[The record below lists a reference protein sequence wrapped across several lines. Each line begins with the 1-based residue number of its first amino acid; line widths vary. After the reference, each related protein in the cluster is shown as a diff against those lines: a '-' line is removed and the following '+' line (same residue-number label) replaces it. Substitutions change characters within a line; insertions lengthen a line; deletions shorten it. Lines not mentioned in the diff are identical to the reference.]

1 MSDINFKHYS
11 VMLKEAVDMLNI
23 REDGIY
29 VDCTSG
35 GGGHSYEIAKRL
47 KGGRLIA
54 LDRDRDANE
63 ACRHRL
69 AEFSSAVTVVNANY
83 SELPQ
88 VLDELGI
95 DKIDGALWDL
105 GVSSYQLDT
114 LERGFS
120 YMEDARLDMRMDTS
134 APLTAEAVVNT
145 YSHGEL
151 ARILRDYGEEKFAAK
166 IASEILKAREQAPI
180 TTTKQLADLIA
191 AAIPAK
197 ARYKEAQHPAKR
209 SFQAIR
215 IEVNGELSAIEPSIR
230 EAQARMNKG
239 GRASIITF
247 HSLEDRIV
255 KQTFVSL
262 ANSCTCPPDFPI
274 CVCGAKPKVKIL
286 TKKPLLPSDDE
297 INENPRSRSAK
308 LRGFENL

>member
-1 MSDINFKHYS
+1 
-11 VMLKEAVDMLNI
+11 MLREAVDMLNI

-47 KGGRLIA
+47 TTGKLIA
-54 LDRDRDANE
+54 LDRDKDAN
-63 ACRHRL
+63 AVCRARL
-69 AEFSSAVTVVNANY
+69 AEFGSKVTVVNANY
-83 SELPQ
+83 YEIGN

-95 DKIDGALWDL
+95 EKIDGALWDL

-114 LERGFS
+114 PERGFS
-120 YMEDARLDMRMDTS
+120 YMEDARLDMRMDTNS
-134 APLTAEAVVNT
+134 PLTAEDVVNT
-145 YSHGEL
+145 YSHGNL
-151 ARILRDYGEEKFAAK
+151 TRILRDYGEEKFASK
-166 IASEILKAREQAPI
+166 IAAAILRQREQAPI
-180 TTTKQLADLIA
+180 STTKQLADIIA
-191 AAIPAK
+191 AAMPAK
-197 ARYKEAQHPAKR
+197 ARYGEAQHPAKR

-230 EAQARMNKG
+230 EAQSRMNPT
-239 GRASIITF
+239 GRASVITF

-255 KQTFVSL
+255 KQTFQSL
-262 ANSCTCPPDFPI
+262 ANSCTCPPDFPV

-286 TKKPLLPSDDE
+286 TKKPLLPSSDE
-297 INENPRSRSAK
+297 LNENPRSRSAK